1 MVVRDLGEERLRR
14 RLWVGLGRNNMVKKK
29 DGITKGE
36 AAAAAAAGVVIGGLF
51 GYAITKFM
59 SKQKN
64 MFKCPNCGNLIE
76 ERASFCPKC
85 FASLRWD

>member
-1 MVVRDLGEERLRR
+1 
-14 RLWVGLGRNNMVKKK
+14 
-29 DGITKGE
+29 
-36 AAAAAAAGVVIGGLF
+36 
-51 GYAITKFM
+51 M